1 MYDFTYIRPQ
11 SVDEASS
18 ILSQDEEAKLLAG
31 GMTLLP
37 TMKQRLAS
45 PSQVLDLSGLK
56 NLSFIRVEGDVV
68 EVGAMTRHADV
79 ATSEELKAALPALA
93 DLASHIGDPQ
103 VRNRGTLGG
112 SIANNDP
119 SADYPGAVLALNA
132 EVVTNKRSI
141 PADDF
146 FTGLF
151 ETALDEDE
159 IITSVR
165 FKRPKRAA
173 YVKFPNPASRYAVV
187 GAFVAEG
194 DDGVR
199 VAITGAGPCVFRWGE
214 AETALNTNMSAGALG
229 GLEVTADDMNSDLH
243 ATAEYRAHL
252 VKVMTKRAV
261 AAITG

>member
-1 MYDFTYIRPQ
+1 MYDFTYLRPN
-11 SVDEASS
+11 SIDEAASV
-18 ILSQDEEAKLLAG
+18 LSQDDEAKLLAG

-56 NLSFIRVEGDVV
+56 QLNFIRVDGGVV

-79 ATSEELKAALPALA
+79 AASDELKTALPALA
-93 DLASHIGDPQ
+93 DLAGHIGDPQ

-119 SADYPGAVLALNA
+119 SADYPGAVLALDA

-141 PADDF
+141 PADNF

-187 GAFVAEG
+187 GAFVAES

-199 VAITGAGPCVFRWGE
+199 VAITGAGPCVFRWSE
-214 AETALNTNMSAGALG
+214 AEAALG
-229 GLEVTADDMNSDLH
+229 SNMATSALEELEMAADDMNSDLH

-261 AAITG
+261 EVITA